1 MQVARYTA
9 FLATGK
15 LVTPQ
20 LAKKINGHP
29 VKIKSKRIRFNAAHM
44 RDIRLGMYDV
54 CNVKSGT
61 AYKTMSNLPIKIA
74 GKTGTAQVVSIPQ
87 DVKKRVKEED
97 LAYFKRSHA
106 WITTY
111 APFKNPEYVVTVLM
125 EHGGHGG
132 SSAGPTAADIYR
144 WLYYNGYFKKH
155 PLATVQAELETL
167 KAENNSTK
175 AIE

>member
-1 MQVARYTA
+1 VNTHDVATI
-9 FLATGK
+9 LNPLGHEG
-15 LVTPQ
+15 Q
-20 LAKKINGHP
+20 INGNLAKIRVER
-29 VKIKSKRIRFNAAHM
+29 VKFNAAHM

-54 CNVKSGT
+54 CNIKSGT
-61 AYKTMSNLPIKIA
+61 AYKTMHDLPIKIA

-111 APFKNPEYVVTVLM
+111 APFEKPEYIVTVLL

-132 SSAGPTAADIYR
+132 SSAGPIAADVYK
-144 WLYYNGYFKKH
+144 WLYYHGYFKKH
-155 PLATVQAELETL
+155 PLEKVQAEL
-167 KAENNSTK
+167 KAAQEESNTTNPKSH
-175 AIE
+175 